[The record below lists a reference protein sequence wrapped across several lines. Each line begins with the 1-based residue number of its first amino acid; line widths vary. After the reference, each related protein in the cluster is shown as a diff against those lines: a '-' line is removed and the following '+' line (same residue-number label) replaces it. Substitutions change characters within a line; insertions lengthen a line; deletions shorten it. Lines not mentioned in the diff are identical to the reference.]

1 MWVHAS
7 LHPFTAVRPSG
18 DVASITDLN
27 KFSHVQHSYYS
38 REKMSPSCLGGSL
51 PFSPKTAKKRKKK
64 KAQSS
69 RRGEAGREQWSREKA
84 ALLTVPKIP
93 TIHRQG
99 ISSPREPEL
108 GNNCRPNQRDLQTHS
123 HAHSRWGCLPGTP
136 HSLLFIPCIGIVLLH
151 KD

>member
-69 RRGEAGREQWSREKA
+69 RSGESGREQWSREKA

-136 HSLLFIPCIGIVLLH
+136 HSLLFIACIGIVLLH